1 MSHQSLAPAERSSCR
16 MASTKMLVQKHILS
30 SREIR
35 IQPLRVRQKAQMVPA
50 ASQFS
55 ASGQGG
61 SAYQAERNLTGHDS
75 MRQDTALLEVTREPE
90 NANLASSH
98 SLLLVA
104 GYSTLLTAG
113 AAAAHGDGMDIMYV
127 QQAMTQAATQPTDIL
142 VLADFSL
149 LPSFSSTPF
158 QILGF
163 LLNHP
168 LITLGLALG
177 VNYIVPRAFRAA
189 VRFLVVPLVIGSVA
203 WVALQNPSAAWSLFR
218 GVFDCELPTP
228 SMR

>member
-1 MSHQSLAPAERSSCR
+1 MSLPSFAPTDRSSCR
-16 MASTKMLVQKHILS
+16 MASTKMLVQKHIFS
-30 SREIR
+30 SREIL
-35 IQPLRVRQKAQMVPA
+35 IQPLRLRQRPQMLPS
-50 ASQFS
+50 ASQLS

-61 SAYQAERNLTGHDS
+61 SIYQAERNVTGHDS

-90 NANLASSH
+90 NATLASSH
-98 SLLLVA
+98 SLWLVA

-113 AAAAHGDGMDIMYV
+113 AAAAHGDGTDIIYM
-127 QQAMTQAATQPTDIL
+127 QQAMTQTTTQPIDIL

-189 VRFLVVPLVIGSVA
+189 VRFLVVPLVIGSGA
-203 WVALQNPSAAWSLFR
+203 WVALQNPSAAWGLFQ

-228 SMR
+228 SMC

>member
-1 MSHQSLAPAERSSCR
+1 MSLQSLAPTDCSSCR
-16 MASTKMLVQKHILS
+16 MASTKVLVQKHIFS
-30 SREIR
+30 GREIR
-35 IQPLRVRQKAQMVPA
+35 IQPLRLRQRPQMLPA
-50 ASQFS
+50 ASQLS

-61 SAYQAERNLTGHDS
+61 SVYQAERNLTGQVS
-75 MRQDTALLEVTREPE
+75 KRQDTALLEVTGEPE
-90 NANLASSH
+90 NGNMASSH

-104 GYSTLLTAG
+104 GFSTLLTAG
-113 AAAAHGDGMDIMYV
+113 AAAAHGDGTEIMYM
-127 QQAMTQAATQPTDIL
+127 QQTMTQTATQPTDIL
-142 VLADFSL
+142 ILADFSL

-203 WVALQNPSAAWSLFR
+203 WVALQNPSAAWGLFR
-218 GVFDCELPTP
+218 GVFDCELPNS
-228 SMR
+228 SMC